1 MYDSDKIVAMPPD
14 RDTDE
19 TEDGVVSDAA
29 TERDSDPEGS
39 ADTGTHV
46 AESDEGTTAEATT
59 ATVGS
64 AEVTG
69 LGGDSPGIEP
79 LDRLLPALT
88 PDSRW
93 WYWIAA
99 VPVYFVLSMLLA
111 FGGFLFVVVGV
122 ALDIPFG
129 LFILVAIAFV
139 LIGLPG
145 AVLSVMFPLAIYAD
159 ARAIAGADIEWT
171 PDPILYGLLA
181 LAAVLITAFV
191 LSVPL
196 ALYYLYQRHHHVGTP

>member
-1 MYDSDKIVAMPPD
+1 MPPD

-19 TEDGVVSDAA
+19 TEDGVGSDAA
-29 TERDSDPEGS
+29 TEGETDPEGS
-39 ADTGTHV
+39 GTTGTGRTDSAAASDA
-46 AESDEGTTAEATT
+46 AERDEGATTGATT

-64 AEVTG
+64 AEVTT

-79 LDRLLPALT
+79 LDRLLPGLR

-111 FGGFLFVVVGV
+111 FGGFLLVVAGV

-129 LFILVAIAFV
+129 LVIPIVIVA

-145 AVLSVMFPLAIYAD
+145 TVLSVMFPLATYAD

-181 LAAVLITAFV
+181 LTAVLITAFV

-196 ALYYLYQRHHHVGTP
+196 ALYYLYQRHRHVGTP